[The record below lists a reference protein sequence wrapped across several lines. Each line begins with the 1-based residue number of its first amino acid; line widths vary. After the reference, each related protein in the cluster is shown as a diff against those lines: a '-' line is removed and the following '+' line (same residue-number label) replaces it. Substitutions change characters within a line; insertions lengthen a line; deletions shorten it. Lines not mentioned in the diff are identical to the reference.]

1 MAGGGRIVP
10 VILSGGAGT
19 RLWPLSRELY
29 PKQLLPLLSEHSLLQ
44 ETVKRVD
51 GGLFAAPF
59 VVCNDEHRFI
69 IAEQLRLLDIKPEA
83 IVLEPVARNTA
94 PAVVAAA
101 GMLVA
106 RDPDALMLV
115 LPSDH
120 AIQDAA
126 AFLKAVETAAAAAR
140 TGRLVTFGITPEH
153 PETGYGYIK
162 RGAPLDG
169 LPGAFAIERFVEKPD
184 SKTAE
189 SYLGEGTWSWN
200 SGMFLF
206 PARLFLDEV
215 TRFEPAMATAVAD
228 AVGGASQDLEFV
240 RLAKDS
246 FACAPARSIDYA
258 VMEKTDKAAVVPAS
272 LGWND
277 VGAWSALWDIGKKDD
292 GGNVVIG
299 DVIAHETSNSYLR
312 SDRVLLATLGI
323 SDAVVV
329 ATSDVVLVADKD
341 RVQDVK
347 KIVEQLK
354 AKGRSE
360 AVSHPIVY
368 RPWGSYQSIDNG
380 PRHQV
385 KHIMVKPGHKLS
397 LQKHAHRAEHW
408 VVVSGLAKVT
418 RDEDILTLR
427 ENMSTYL
434 PVGCVHRLEN
444 PGPANLHLIE
454 VQSGGYLG
462 EDDIVRLEDTYGR
475 R

>member
-1 MAGGGRIVP
+1 
-10 VILSGGAGT
+10 
-19 RLWPLSRELY
+19 
-29 PKQLLPLLSEHSLLQ
+29 LLSERSLLQ
-44 ETVKRVD
+44 ETAQRVH
-51 GGLFAAPF
+51 GPSFAPPLL
-59 VVCNDEHRFI
+59 VCNDEHRFI
-69 IAEQLRLLDIKPEA
+69 IAEQLRLLDIKPQA
-83 IVLEPVARNTA
+83 IVLEPVARNTG
-94 PAVVAAA
+94 PAVAAA
-101 GMLVA
+101 AKMLAA
-106 RDPDALMLV
+106 RDRDALMLV

-120 AIQDAA
+120 AIYDVA
-126 AFLKAVETAAAAAR
+126 AFLKAVDTAAAAAR
-140 TGRLVTFGITPEH
+140 AGRLVTFGITPER
-153 PETGYGYIK
+153 PETGYGYIR
-162 RGAPLDG
+162 RGAALDG
-169 LPGAFAIERFVEKPD
+169 VPGAYTIERFVEKPD
-184 SKTAE
+184 AKTAE
-189 SYLGEGTWSWN
+189 GYLAEGAWSWN

-206 PARLFLDEV
+206 PARLFLDEL
-215 TRFEPAMATAVAD
+215 TRFEPAMAAAVAD
-228 AVGGASQDLEFV
+228 SVGSSNQDLEFM
-240 RLAKDS
+240 RLAKES
-246 FACAPARSIDYA
+246 FARAPAKSVDYA

-272 LGWND
+272 LGWSD
-277 VGAWSALWDIGKKDD
+277 VGAWSALWEIGKKDSS
-292 GGNVVIG
+292 GNVVIG
-299 DVIAHETSNSYLR
+299 DVIADETKDSYLR
-312 SDRVLLATLGI
+312 SDRMLLATLGI

-329 ATSDVVLVADKD
+329 ATSDVVVAAKD

-368 RPWGSYQSIDNG
+368 RPWGSYQSIDAG

-408 VVVSGLAKVT
+408 VVVSGVAKVT

-434 PVGCVHRLEN
+434 PVGCVHRLDN
-444 PGPANLHLIE
+444 PGPGPLHLIE

>member
-1 MAGGGRIVP
+1 MAGSHIVP

-29 PKQLLPLLSEHSLLQ
+29 PKQLLPLLSENSLLQ
-44 ETVKRVD
+44 ETAARVN
-51 GGLFAAPF
+51 GTAFGAPLI
-59 VVCNDEHRFI
+59 VCNDEHRFI
-69 IAEQLRLLDIKPEA
+69 IAEQLRLLEITPRA
-83 IVLEPVARNTA
+83 IVLEPVARNTG
-94 PAVVAAA
+94 PAVAAA
-101 GMLVA
+101 AQMLA
-106 RDPDALMLV
+106 SQDQDALMLV

-120 AIQDAA
+120 AIQDVA
-126 AFLKAVETAAAAAR
+126 AFHKAVETAAATAR
-140 TGRLVTFGITPEH
+140 TGRLVTFGITPER

-162 RGAPLDG
+162 RGAPLEKIA
-169 LPGAFAIERFVEKPD
+169 GAYAIERFVEKPD
-184 SKTAE
+184 TRTAE
-189 SYLGEGTWSWN
+189 GYLAEGKWSWN

-206 PARLFLDEV
+206 PARLFLDELR
-215 TRFEPAMATAVAD
+215 RFEPAMAAAVAD
-228 AVGGASQDLEFV
+228 SVGSSRRDLDFT
-240 RLAKDS
+240 RLAKDGFS
-246 FACAPARSIDYA
+246 RAPARSVDYA

-277 VGAWSALWDIGKKDD
+277 VGAWSALWDIGQKDNA
-292 GGNVVIG
+292 GNVVVG

-312 SDRVLLATLGI
+312 SDRMLLATLGI
-323 SDAVVV
+323 NDAVVV
-329 ATSDVVLVADKD
+329 ATSDVVLVASKD
-341 RVQDVK
+341 RVQEVK
-347 KIVEQLK
+347 KIVDQLK
-354 AKGRSE
+354 AKNRSE

-368 RPWGSYQSIDNG
+368 RPWGSYESIDSG

-408 VVVSGLAKVT
+408 VVVSGVAKVT

-444 PGPANLHLIE
+444 PGPGPLHLIE

-462 EDDIVRLEDTYGR
+462 EDDIVRLDDTYGR
-475 R
+475 S